1 MEKKLRLRDSKDYRR
16 VYKRGRRV
24 WNRTFTIFV
33 TPTRSECPRVGFSIT
48 KKFGTA
54 VERNRMRRRLKEVIR
69 QHRAAIPR
77 MDIIVMPKRSAL
89 TLPFELLTRELLG
102 VMGRTEKRTK
112 R

>member
-1 MEKKLRLRDSKDYRR
+1 
-16 VYKRGRRV
+16 
-24 WNRTFTIFV
+24 
-33 TPTRSECPRVGFSIT
+33 
-48 KKFGTA
+48 
-54 VERNRMRRRLKEVIR
+54 
-69 QHRAAIPR
+69 